1 MFFMAHSAFSVLAL
15 CRQRLAVA
23 SVPLVRVL
31 QLRAATLRNYACQT
45 LKESMGTVTHTHTH
59 RKQIHTHITLRVLGS
74 PNPYTTNKK
83 KGCIINS
90 ARPFVPPSTPPI
102 TWRKATPYT
111 LHFWGGFHCGPPLT
125 WRVNLPG

>member
-45 LKESMGTVTHTHTH
+45 LKEPMGTVTHTH
-59 RKQIHTHITLRVLGS
+59 IHTGS
-74 PNPYTTNKK
+74 K
-83 KGCIINS
+83 
-90 ARPFVPPSTPPI
+90 STH
-102 TWRKATPYT
+102 THNAASTR
-111 LHFWGGFHCGPPLT
+111 FS
-125 WRVNLPG
+125 

>member
-45 LKESMGTVTHTHTH
+45 LKESMGTVTHTHTYT
-59 RKQIHTHITLRVLGS
+59 QEANSHTH
-74 PNPYTTNKK
+74 N
-83 KGCIINS
+83 
-90 ARPFVPPSTPPI
+90 AAST
-102 TWRKATPYT
+102 R
-111 LHFWGGFHCGPPLT
+111 FS
-125 WRVNLPG
+125 